1 MQQSNYLPVND
12 YSGGATPM
20 PTESYSTPAWD
31 PNSRSPLNTSI
42 CPSPLPIDNDSLRI
56 TPSAPGPSV
65 PENRH
70 TLLNPS
76 LAGITLNVVADSD
89 PSKPFDVNIVENN
102 GRITIWKVRHGNST
116 FVEPDSVQ
124 PKYPSA
130 THSNGLLIVIKGEH
144 CGKYVR
150 RIGHKHD
157 RTTTMIL
164 AVVKKMDKSSDLL
177 TGEQLELETDFLC
190 TVPESTEEKKLNKD
204 LMKELRTNFR
214 TIR

>member
-1 MQQSNYLPVND
+1 
-12 YSGGATPM
+12 M
-20 PTESYSTPAWD
+20 PTESSSTPAWD
-31 PNSRSPLNTSI
+31 PNSRSPLNTFI
-42 CPSPLPIDNDSLRI
+42 CPSPSPIHTDSLGI
-56 TPSAPGPSV
+56 NPSVAGPSV
-65 PENRH
+65 AGPSNPKNQNA
-70 TLLNPS
+70 LLNSS

-89 PSKPFDVNIVENN
+89 PSKPFDVNIVENHS
-102 GRITIWKVRHGNST
+102 RISIWKVRHGNSS
-116 FVEPDSVQ
+116 FVEPDSVK

-157 RTTTMIL
+157 TTTTMIL
-164 AVVKKMDKSSDLL
+164 AVVKKIDKSSDLL
-177 TGEQLELETDFLC
+177 TGEQLELETEFLC

>member
-1 MQQSNYLPVND
+1 
-12 YSGGATPM
+12 M
-20 PTESYSTPAWD
+20 PTESSSTPAWD
-31 PNSRSPLNTSI
+31 PNSRLPSNTFI
-42 CPSPLPIDNDSLRI
+42 CPSAPPIDTDSLGI
-56 TPSAPGPSV
+56 NPSVAGPSV
-65 PENRH
+65 AGPSIAGPSIPKNRNA
-70 TLLNPS
+70 LLNSS

-89 PSKPFDVNIVENN
+89 PSKPFDVNIIENH
-102 GRITIWKVRHGNST
+102 GRISIWKVRHGNSS
-116 FVEPDSVQ
+116 FVEPDSVK

-157 RTTTMIL
+157 TTTTMIL
-164 AVVKKMDKSSDLL
+164 AVVKKINKSSDLL
-177 TGEQLELETDFLC
+177 TGEQLELESEFLC